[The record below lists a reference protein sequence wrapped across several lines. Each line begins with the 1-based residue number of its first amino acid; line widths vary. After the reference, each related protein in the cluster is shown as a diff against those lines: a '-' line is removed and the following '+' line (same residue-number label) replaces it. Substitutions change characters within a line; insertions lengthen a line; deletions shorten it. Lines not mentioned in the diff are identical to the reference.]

1 MHFLAQVAFGAAEL
15 TRRSASARDREQFFL
30 PIKSQVRRG
39 KSNGW
44 IDVCVCAYNTQWCA
58 ARRANFVHSAGR
70 RTIFLFLQQ
79 QSDAPRRVSPFSYY
93 GISHLSPIL
102 RPFAM
107 DHLIK
112 E

>member
-1 MHFLAQVAFGAAEL
+1 MYILAQQIAFGAAEL
-15 TRRSASARDREQFFL
+15 TRQSASARDREQFFL

-44 IDVCVCAYNTQWCA
+44 IDVFVCAYNTQWCA
-58 ARRANFVHSAGR
+58 SSVHSAGR

-79 QSDAPRRVSPFSYY
+79 QSDATRRVSPFSYY